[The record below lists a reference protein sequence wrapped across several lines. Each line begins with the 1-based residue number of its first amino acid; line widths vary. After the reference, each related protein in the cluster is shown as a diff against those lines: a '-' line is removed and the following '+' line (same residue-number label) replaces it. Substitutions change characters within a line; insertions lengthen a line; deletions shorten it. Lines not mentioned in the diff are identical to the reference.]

1 MSIKENLT
9 QIETRITKACKEA
22 NRELNGV
29 KLIAVTKTFPVELIN
44 EALNL
49 GATDIGENKV
59 QEAEE
64 KFPSLST
71 NKVRRHLIGHLQ
83 SNKVRKAV
91 ELFDWIH
98 SVDSIKLAERIN
110 RVAGELKKRPV
121 VLAQVDLGKEA
132 TKNGID
138 ENELNDLAIYLG
150 SAENLDFRGLM
161 TIPPYFDNPRETLPY
176 FVRLREL
183 LNELNSKK
191 VSTKPL
197 IELSMGMSHDFEF
210 AIEAGATLIRVGT
223 AIFGNRS
230 KINIV

>member
-9 QIETRITKACKEA
+9 QIEIRISEACKKA
-22 NRELNGV
+22 NREIKNV

-44 EALNL
+44 ESLSV
-49 GATDIGENKV
+49 GVTDIGENKV

-64 KFPSLST
+64 KFPNLST
-71 NKVRRHLIGHLQ
+71 NKVCRHLIGHLQ

-98 SVDSIKLAERIN
+98 SVDTIKLGERIN

-161 TIPPYFDNPRETLPY
+161 TIPPYFDDPKETLPY
-176 FVRLREL
+176 FLRLKEL
-183 LNELNSKK
+183 LNELNNKN

-197 IELSMGMSHDFEF
+197 TELSMGMSHDFEF

-223 AIFGNRS
+223 AIFGNRN
-230 KINIV
+230 KLNTV